1 MESQKLLLTSIVFVC
16 LMCFLASFFLK
27 DPPAERRA
35 SIVFGLYFGAVLLVK
50 LTENYLTPSESMLG
64 SVVFNLLMTC
74 VIVLLPLALMWRSH
88 SKIPDYVPFIIGAL
102 YLFLVVFFNAFTT
115 FALLLGHSISK
126 GIAAYVVWNR
136 KPHRN
141 KADTAIF
148 VILLSISAFAFMNI
162 VFLVESYINLNIVVP
177 AALSGFTIFLLASY
191 MIDSHEELQKLAST
205 DPMTG
210 LYNRRAFHTLS
221 DNALHLATRQK
232 TPTTIAMCDLDFFKQ
247 VNDSY
252 GHDVGDE
259 VIIKFADILK
269 SSVREI
275 DIVARYGG
283 EEFIILFPC
292 TTIDGARNVV
302 ERMRKH
308 AEASAIQLD
317 TKVLNFTASFGIT
330 EMSPG
335 TEFSE
340 AVKTVDQALYKAK
353 EEGRNRVCVA
363 SIA

>member
-269 SSVREI
+269 LSVREI